1 MAKLQDF
8 SKEASQRVNRYFSE
22 SFKRKKVRE
31 IEKNLSTVAE
41 ISKEY
46 EVSTTAIYKWLD
58 KYSRNRKRG
67 VKQVVELMSDTRK
80 IQDLKAKIR
89 ELEQL
94 VGQKQFEIEFKNK
107 MIDVAEEMYDIDIKK
122 KLGSKPLPGSG
133 STGKNTDGK

>member
-8 SKEASQRVNRYFSE
+8 SKESSQRINRYFSE
-22 SFKRKKVRE
+22 SFKRKKVQE
-31 IEKNLSTVAE
+31 IEKNLSTVME

-46 EVSTTAIYKWLD
+46 DVSKTAIYKWLD

-89 ELEQL
+89 DLEHL
-94 VGQKQFEIEFKNK
+94 IGQKQIEIEFKNK
-107 MIDVAEEMYDIDIKK
+107 MIDIAEEMYDIDIKK
-122 KLGSKPLPGSG
+122 KLSSKPLPGSG

>member
-1 MAKLQDF
+1 MAKPQDF
-8 SKEASQRVNRYFSE
+8 SKEASQRVNRYFSD

-31 IEKNLSTVAE
+31 IERNLTTVSE
-41 ISKEY
+41 VSKEY
-46 EVSTTAIYKWLD
+46 EVSTTAVYKWLD

-94 VGQKQFEIEFKNK
+94 VGQKQ
-107 MIDVAEEMYDIDIKK
+107 
-122 KLGSKPLPGSG
+122 
-133 STGKNTDGK
+133 

>member
-8 SKEASQRVNRYFSE
+8 SKEASRRVNRYFSE

-31 IEKNLSTVAE
+31 IEKNISTVLE
-41 ISKEY
+41 VSREY
-46 EVSTTAIYKWLD
+46 EVSKTAVYKWLD

-107 MIDVAEEMYDIDIKK
+107 MIDIAEEMYDVDIKK
-122 KLGSKPLPGSG
+122 KLGSKPSPGSG
-133 STGKNTDGK
+133 STGKNTGGK

>member
-8 SKEASQRVNRYFSE
+8 SKESSQRVNRYFSE

-31 IEKNLSTVAE
+31 IEKNLVTVAE

-80 IQDLKAKIR
+80 LQDLKARIR
-89 ELEQL
+89 ELEQML
-94 VGQKQFEIEFKNK
+94 GQKQFEIEFKDK
-107 MIDVAEEMYDIDIKK
+107 MIDIAEEMYDIDIKK
-122 KLGSKPLPGSG
+122 
-133 STGKNTDGK
+133 N

>member
-8 SKEASQRVNRYFSE
+8 SKESSQRINRYFSE
-22 SFKRKKVRE
+22 SFKRKKVQE
-31 IEKNLSTVAE
+31 IEKNLSTVME

-46 EVSTTAIYKWLD
+46 DVSKTAIYKWLD

-89 ELEQL
+89 DLEHL
-94 VGQKQFEIEFKNK
+94 IGQKQIEIEFKNK
-107 MIDVAEEMYDIDIKK
+107 MIDIAEEMYDIDIKK
-122 KLGSKPLPGSG
+122 KLSSKPLPGSG
-133 STGKNTDGK
+133 SIGKNTDGK

>member
-107 MIDVAEEMYDIDIKK
+107 MIDIAEEMYDIDIKK

>member
-8 SKEASQRVNRYFSE
+8 SKEASNRLNRYFSE

-31 IEKNLSTVAE
+31 IEKNLSTVSE

-58 KYSRNRKRG
+58 KYSCNRKRG

-107 MIDVAEEMYDIDIKK
+107 MIDIAEEMYDIDIKK
-122 KLGSKPLPGSG
+122 KLGFKPLPGSG

>member
-8 SKEASQRVNRYFSE
+8 SKETSNRVNRYFSE

-31 IEKNLSTVAE
+31 IEKNISTVRE
-41 ISKEY
+41 VCREY
-46 EVSTTAIYKWLD
+46 EVSKTAVYKWLD

-80 IQDLKAKIR
+80 LQDLKARIR
-89 ELEQL
+89 ELEQML
-94 VGQKQFEIEFKNK
+94 GQKQFEIEFKDK
-107 MIDVAEEMYDIDIKK
+107 MIDIAEEMYDIDIKK

-133 STGKNTDGK
+133 STGNNTNGK